1 MAYPAENAASH
12 HPPELAAERAV
23 HYRRLFR
30 RFVLLTILCSFLPL
44 LLVGWGINIHY
55 TRFARQRMMDNFRTE
70 IDHHRRVIELFLED
84 LAAELQLVALTHTR
98 EQLVARGNLHTVF
111 GLINRDQWS
120 ITDLGLIG
128 EDGRHLAYVGPY
140 DLMDKNYRETF
151 WFKEV
156 MAKGLYISDMFMG
169 FRKEPHFVIAVL
181 NSRTSPQWILRATID
196 TEAFRSLVE
205 NVQIGQ
211 TGVVYLVNREGIFQ
225 TSPRFFG
232 EIMGTTPFPVG
243 EEHDGTRVYESEGN
257 GDAAKPLPRQV
268 VGQAWLREPR
278 WKLVV
283 RQDFKE
289 AFAQVNHANRA
300 MLIFLHVSGLT
311 ILVVAVLVTRY
322 MIAAIRKR
330 DHEAD
335 RLNQQLHQT
344 GKLAA
349 IGQLAAGVAHEINNP
364 LAIVLTERQI
374 LLDMASNGGTAEAD
388 FQEQFPQSMSQ
399 IHTQV
404 LRCKRIT
411 QNLLRFSRR
420 TQSVI
425 EPVDLNA
432 FLGEVVELME
442 REARAGGV
450 KFFQE
455 FPADLPTI
463 LSDPSQLQQVFLNL
477 ITNAIDAHEGKP
489 YGSVRIT
496 TARHREKEADG
507 VRILIADS
515 GCGIPAQNLER
526 IYEPFFTTKPEG
538 KGTGLGLAICYSIIR
553 HLGGTM
559 EVASQVGA
567 GTTFTLFLPA
577 TPPRELLMQL
587 EGTTEALGACP
598 AETLNT

>member
-1 MAYPAENAASH
+1 MAHPAEPAA
-12 HPPELAAERAV
+12 PAQTPEHAV
-23 HYRRLFR
+23 VREGHYRRLFR

-55 TRFARQRMMDNFRTE
+55 TRFARQRLMDDFRGE
-70 IDHHRRVIELFLED
+70 IDYHRRLIELFLED
-84 LAAELQLVALTHTR
+84 LAAELQLVAHTHTQ
-98 EQLVARGNLHTVF
+98 EQLTAPGNLHTVF

-120 ITDLGLIG
+120 ITDLGVIG
-128 EDGRHLAYVGPY
+128 ADGRHLAYVGPY
-140 DLMDKNYRETF
+140 ELMDKNYRETF
-151 WFKEV
+151 WFQEV

-181 NSRTSPQWILRATID
+181 NSRSQPHWILRATID

-211 TGVVYLVNREGIFQ
+211 TGVVYLVNREGVFQ
-225 TSPRFFG
+225 TRPRFFG
-232 EIMGTTPFPVG
+232 EIMGASPFPMG
-243 EEHDGTRVYESEGN
+243 QEHDGTRVFVSPGGEN
-257 GDAAKPLPRQV
+257 GGQALPRQV
-268 VGQAWLREPR
+268 VGQAWLKAPR

-289 AFAQVNHANRA
+289 AFAEVNHANRA

-311 ILVVAVLVTRY
+311 ILVVAVLVTRH
-322 MIAAIRKR
+322 MIGAIRKR
-330 DHEAD
+330 DDEAE
-335 RLNQQLHQT
+335 RLNRQLHQT

-374 LLDMASNGGTAEAD
+374 LLDMAANGGVQTAA
-388 FQEQFPQSMSQ
+388 FQEQFQQSMNQ
-399 IHTQV
+399 VHTQV

-420 TQSVI
+420 THSVI
-425 EPVDLNA
+425 EAVDLNS

-450 KFFQE
+450 KFFE
-455 FPADLPTI
+455 EYEADLAAI

-489 YGSVRIT
+489 YGSIRLA
-496 TARHREKEADG
+496 TASAREGGADG
-507 VRILIADS
+507 VRIEIADS
-515 GCGIPAQNLER
+515 GCGIPAENLER

-553 HLGGTM
+553 RLGGTM
-559 EVASQVGA
+559 EVESQVGA
-567 GTTFTLFLPA
+567 GTRFNLFLPA
-577 TPPRELLMQL
+577 TPPRELLGQL
-587 EGTTEALGACP
+587 EGTAEAPGGIP
-598 AETLNT
+598 AAALHS